1 MNSTEITRIYFFI
14 VLLLVLLS
22 SLKWDKTEPKP
33 IPFGVDPRQVVV
45 PVPPRGGLPPMHFT
59 GLAL

>member
-1 MNSTEITRIYFFI
+1 MNSTEITRIYFLVI
-14 VLLLVLLS
+14 LALVLLS

-45 PVPPRGGLPPMHFT
+45 PEPPKDGLPPFRFT
-59 GLAL
+59 GLDL

>member
-1 MNSTEITRIYFFI
+1 MNSTEITRLYFLVI
-14 VLLLVLLS
+14 LALVLLS

-45 PVPPRGGLPPMHFT
+45 PEPHKVGLPPILP
-59 GLAL
+59 GQKDL